1 MMKKNIQVSIVI
13 PSFNEAASLPELVDR
28 IARTMN
34 KSFRNNFEILII
46 DDGSTDETQLAL
58 SRLVKKYSFL
68 KGVLMRTNFGKST
81 ALMAG
86 FAQAKGGFVVT
97 LDADLQDQPEEIPA
111 FISKL
116 KGGYD
121 LVNGWRVKRKDT
133 WFRKLGSCLFN
144 FIVRKYTGLQLKDEN
159 CGFKAYRRKVIENLF
174 VYGQFHRLIP
184 LQTYLRGF
192 KICEIKI
199 KNNARKHGASKYRA
213 FRYQGAFDL
222 FSLLFTVKH
231 SFTPLHFFGPISF
244 LFLVPGF
251 FVFCYLTFSHF
262 FALGFQDYDIL
273 VSRPL
278 LDMSLTTMLAGL
290 IILMTG
296 FVCDFILYHHLRFN
310 SKMITQNTVSG
321 IIESKRK
328 K

>member
-97 LDADLQDQPEEIPA
+97 LDADLQDRPEEIPA

-116 KGGYD
+116 RGGYD
-121 LVNGWRVKRKDT
+121 LVNGWSVKRKDT
-133 WFRKLGSCLFN
+133 WFRKLGSRLFN
-144 FIVRKYTGLQLKDEN
+144 FIVQRHTGL
-159 CGFKAYRRKVIENLF
+159 
-174 VYGQFHRLIP
+174 RL
-184 LQTYLRGF
+184 
-192 KICEIKI
+192 
-199 KNNARKHGASKYRA
+199 
-213 FRYQGAFDL
+213 
-222 FSLLFTVKH
+222 
-231 SFTPLHFFGPISF
+231 
-244 LFLVPGF
+244 
-251 FVFCYLTFSHF
+251 
-262 FALGFQDYDIL
+262 
-273 VSRPL
+273 
-278 LDMSLTTMLAGL
+278 
-290 IILMTG
+290 
-296 FVCDFILYHHLRFN
+296 
-310 SKMITQNTVSG
+310 
-321 IIESKRK
+321 
-328 K
+328 